1 MKKSKFVLK
10 NEVKKIVGFQFRND
24 FEKEKLPCV
33 ILSHGFMAN
42 QKMCKK
48 YAMHLAE
55 KGFVS
60 FTYDFVGGGLG
71 IKSSGK
77 MCDMTVFT
85 EVADCKDVISYVK
98 TLDYVDSDNITLLG
112 CSQGGFVSALTAV
125 DLPEVVKRLVL
136 FYPAFCIPDD
146 ARAGKMIFAKF
157 DPANIPEKI
166 QCGPVKIGRGFPATV
181 LDMDVNKAIS
191 AYTGPVCIIHGT
203 GDKLVN
209 YSYSVD
215 AQAAYQNASL
225 VPIEGGDHGFRG
237 ADDEKAI
244 EAMDKFLGV

>member
-10 NEVKKIVGFQFRND
+10 NDVKKIVGFQFRSD

-55 KGFVS
+55 KGFVT

-98 TLDYVDSDNITLLG
+98 TLDYVDADNITLLG

-125 DLPEVVKRLVL
+125 DLPDVVKRLVL

-146 ARAGKMIFAKF
+146 SRSGHMVFAKF

-181 LDMDVNKAIS
+181 QDMDVNKAIS
-191 AYTGPVCIIHGT
+191 SYTGPVCIIHGT
-203 GDKLVN
+203 DDKLVK

-215 AQAAYQNASL
+215 ACAAYKNATL
-225 VPIEGGDHGFRG
+225 TPIEGADHGFKG

-244 EAMDKFLGV
+244 AVMDKFLGI